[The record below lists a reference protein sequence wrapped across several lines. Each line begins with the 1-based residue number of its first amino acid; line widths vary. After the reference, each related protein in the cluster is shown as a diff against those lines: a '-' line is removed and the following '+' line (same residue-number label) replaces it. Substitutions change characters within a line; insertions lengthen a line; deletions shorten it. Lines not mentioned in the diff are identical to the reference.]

1 MDTVEA
7 NEALGFE
14 ADRRDYGIG
23 MQIMVDLG
31 LTQVKL
37 LTNNPQKRAG
47 MEGYGLEMV
56 ERIPV
61 ITPPNEFNARYLQTK
76 QEKMGHVFDDAP
88 M

>member
-1 MDTVEA
+1 
-7 NEALGFE
+7 
-14 ADRRDYGIG
+14 

-37 LTNNPQKRAG
+37 LTNNPTKRAG

-61 ITPPNEFNARYLQTK
+61 IVPPNEFNGRYLETK
-76 QEKMGHVFDDAP
+76 RDKMGHRFDDGP
-88 M
+88 MD